1 MTPKSFQNRLRDPPR
16 ARLKTEPE
24 RGILISVFG
33 VPPGPKR
40 EAQRHPEIIKT
51 SSGTLFFHC
60 KIPREF
66 RDLFFHVFSPFG
78 AFRGGPDLQN
88 VAKTMYCRSKS
99 GVPPFS
105 KKIRIFT
112 KRSEKDAQSE
122 PKGTPQIIKNAK
134 NHTQNPT
141 KNTRE
146 KNLQQTLKKK
156 PVLAME
162 REARNK

>member
-88 VAKTMYCRSKS
+88 VAKTLYCPSKS

-105 KKIRIFT
+105 KKNQNFHKKERKGRP
-112 KRSEKDAQSE
+112 KRTQRNTPNHKKRKKPHPKPYEKHRRKKPS
-122 PKGTPQIIKNAK
+122 TNI
-134 NHTQNPT
+134 
-141 KNTRE
+141 
-146 KNLQQTLKKK
+146 KKK